1 MIVFNL
7 FKHIFKIG
15 IFINLVIWLI
25 TIIPNMVVNKS
36 LTKLLPAYITPFREI
51 LTIFKFFFLISSSL
65 FTIFYPILPKLV
77 LIIHTIDF
85 FICMSNH
92 YMKCFYY

>member
-15 IFINLVIWLI
+15 IFINFIIRFV
-25 TIIPNMVVNKS
+25 TIIPYMMVYKS

-51 LTIFKFFFLISSSL
+51 LTIFKFFFLIPSSL
-65 FTIFYPILPKLV
+65 FTIFYPILSKLI
-77 LIIHTIDF
+77 LIINTIDF